1 MCFIFKF
8 SAIKE
13 FFYHFATIIVAEF
26 GNCKKVSAMFPNL
39 ETLETFPNSEFP
51 EFENAF
57 LILTKFPNS
66 GTLLILFCSF
76 QIQQR

>member
-39 ETLETFPNSEFP
+39 ETLSKSEMRFQIREIPNSEMFP
-51 EFENAF
+51 
-57 LILTKFPNS
+57 KFP
-66 GTLLILFCSF
+66 
-76 QIQQR
+76 